1 MSLYAA
7 LYSGTS
13 GLAANSSALGI
24 ISDNITNVNTV
35 GYKAANAEFMTLV
48 TESSTYGTYSPGG
61 VQARARSLI
70 GAQGLLQTSTSATDL
85 AIDGNGFF
93 VVRPEMN
100 SDEVYFTRAGSF
112 RPDDRGYLQNT
123 AGMYLMGWPLDA
135 NGKYMDNGDVNV
147 LSPINIAA
155 LTGTAEATTTAKIRA
170 NLMSSQVPYAAT
182 PAYTAGSM
190 TDGTIEPHFSK
201 TIKVYDSQGSAHN
214 ITMSFLKNA
223 NTNEWDVEI
232 HGPASE
238 INGTVPVDP
247 TDPMSPMGPQGMIA
261 SGTITFNDDG
271 SLNLGASDSHLFG
284 PLAFDWSNGAADSN
298 ITFNFGTDGQADGLT
313 QFDSTSTMISS
324 SIDGAVFGNVTGVS
338 VGKDGVVTA
347 LFDNGLTRAVYKLP
361 VATFQNPE
369 GLMSVQGN
377 SFARTDYS
385 GNFELVSSGTGGAG
399 SVSPKT
405 LEASTVDLAEEF
417 TKLITTQRAY
427 SASAR
432 IITTADEMLTELNQ
446 LKR

>member
-93 VVRPEMN
+93 VVRPEMGSN
-100 SDEVYFTRAGSF
+100 EVFFTRAGSF
-112 RPDDRGYLQNT
+112 RPDDRGFLQNT
-123 AGMYLMGWPLDA
+123 AGMYLMGWQLDA
-135 NGKYMDNGDVNV
+135 NGNYIDNGDVNV
-147 LSPINIAA
+147 LSPINIAS

-170 NLMSSQVPYAAT
+170 NLQSSQIPYPAAAT
-182 PAYTAGSM
+182 PAYAVGAM
-190 TDGTIEPHFSK
+190 ADGTVPAHFSK

-214 ITMSFLKNA
+214 ITMSFLKTED
-223 NTNEWDVEI
+223 TNEWDVEI
-232 HGPASE
+232 HTSDLDPAAT
-238 INGTVPVDP
+238 TVAPGVVAA
-247 TDPMSPMGPQGMIA
+247 GKIV
-261 SGTITFNDDG
+261 FNEDG
-271 SLNLGASDSHLFG
+271 SLNLTASTPELFE
-284 PLAFDWSNGAADSN
+284 PVTFEWNNGAADSQ
-298 ITFNFGTDGQADGLT
+298 ITFNFGTDGEANGLT

-324 SIDGAVFGNVTGVS
+324 SMDGAVFGNVTGVS

-361 VATFQNPE
+361 IATFQNPE

-377 SFARTDYS
+377 AFAMTDYS
-385 GNFELVSSGTGGAG
+385 GAFELVGSGTGGAG
-399 SVSPKT
+399 QVAPST

-427 SASAR
+427 SAAAR

>member
-1 MSLYAA
+1 
-7 LYSGTS
+7 
-13 GLAANSSALGI
+13 
-24 ISDNITNVNTV
+24 
-35 GYKAANAEFMTLV
+35 
-48 TESSTYGTYSPGG
+48 
-61 VQARARSLI
+61 
-70 GAQGLLQTSTSATDL
+70 
-85 AIDGNGFF
+85 
-93 VVRPEMN
+93 
-100 SDEVYFTRAGSF
+100 
-112 RPDDRGYLQNT
+112 
-123 AGMYLMGWPLDA
+123 
-135 NGKYMDNGDVNV
+135 
-147 LSPINIAA
+147 
-155 LTGTAEATTTAKIRA
+155 
-170 NLMSSQVPYAAT
+170 
-182 PAYTAGSM
+182 
-190 TDGTIEPHFSK
+190 
-201 TIKVYDSQGSAHN
+201 
-214 ITMSFLKNA
+214 
-223 NTNEWDVEI
+223 
-232 HGPASE
+232 
-238 INGTVPVDP
+238 
-247 TDPMSPMGPQGMIA
+247 
-261 SGTITFNDDG
+261 
-271 SLNLGASDSHLFG
+271 
-284 PLAFDWSNGAADSN
+284 
-298 ITFNFGTDGQADGLT
+298 
-313 QFDSTSTMISS
+313 MISS

>member
-24 ISDNITNVNTV
+24 ISDNITNVNTI
-35 GYKAANAEFMTLV
+35 GYKAADAEFMTLV
-48 TESSTYGTYSPGG
+48 TESSTYGSYSPGG

-93 VVRPEMN
+93 VVRPDMN
-100 SDEVYFTRAGSF
+100 SKDVYFTRAGSF

-123 AGMYLMGWPLDA
+123 AGMYLMGWPLDS

-155 LTGTAEATTTAKIRA
+155 LTGTAEATTNAKIRA
-170 NLMSSQVPYAAT
+170 NLQSSQEIYAGT
-182 PAYTAGSM
+182 PAYDPANPGQLAS
-190 TDGTIEPHFSK
+190 GAIEPHFSK

-214 ITMSFLKNA
+214 ITMSFLK
-223 NTNEWDVEI
+223 TGVNEWSVEI
-232 HGPASE
+232 HGTPGE
-238 INGTVPVDP
+238 ITG
-247 TDPMSPMGPQGMIA
+247 GPLVS
-261 SGTITFNDDG
+261 SGTIAFNEDG
-271 SLNLGASDSHLFG
+271 SLDMGNSTAALFD
-284 PLAFDWSNGAADSN
+284 PINFNWTNGAAASA
-298 ITFNFGTDGQADGLT
+298 ITFNFGSDGQADGLT

-324 SIDGAVFGNVTGVS
+324 AIDGAVFGNVTGVS

-361 VATFQNPE
+361 IATFQNPE

-377 SFARTDYS
+377 AYARTDYS

-399 SVSPKT
+399 QISPKT

>member
-24 ISDNITNVNTV
+24 ISDNITNVNTI
-35 GYKAANAEFMTLV
+35 GYKAADAEFMTLV
-48 TESSTYGTYSPGG
+48 TESSNYGSYSPGG
-61 VQARARSLI
+61 VAARARSLI

-93 VVRPEMN
+93 VVRPDLGL
-100 SDEVYFTRAGSF
+100 SDDVYFTRAGSF
-112 RPDDRGYLQNT
+112 RPDPQGYLQNT

-135 NGKYMDNGDVNV
+135 SGDYVDNGDVNV
-147 LSPINIAA
+147 LSPINIAS
-155 LTGTAEATTTAKIRA
+155 LTGTAEATTSAKIRA
-170 NLMSSQVPYAAT
+170 NLQSSQEPYPATAT
-182 PAYTAGSM
+182 PAYTTGSLA
-190 TDGTIEPHFSK
+190 DGTIKAHFSK
-201 TIKVYDSQGSAHN
+201 TVKVYDSQGSSHN
-214 ITMSFLKNA
+214 ITMSFLKTENP
-223 NTNEWDVEI
+223 NEWAVEL
-232 HGPASE
+232 HGDTAE
-238 INGTVPVDP
+238 VLNGTPPGVV
-247 TDPMSPMGPQGMIA
+247 A
-261 SGTITFNDDG
+261 SGTITFNEDG
-271 SLNLGASDSHLFG
+271 SLNLGASTAALFQ
-284 PLAFDWSNGAADSN
+284 PVDFDWANGASDSQ

-324 SIDGAVFGNVTGVS
+324 NIDGAVFGNVTGVS

-361 VATFQNPE
+361 IATFQNPE
-369 GLMSVQGN
+369 GLQSVQGN
-377 SFARTDYS
+377 AFARTDYS
-385 GNFELVSSGTGGAG
+385 GDFELVGSGTGGAG
-399 SVSPKT
+399 QVSPKT
-405 LEASTVDLAEEF
+405 LEASTVDLAKEF

>member
-100 SDEVYFTRAGSF
+100 SKEVYFTRAGSF

-123 AGMYLMGWPLDA
+123 AGMYLMGWPLDS
-135 NGKYMDNGDVNV
+135 NGKYIDNGDVNV

-170 NLMSSQVPYAAT
+170 NLLSSQEPHTDPYAAGDM
-182 PAYTAGSM
+182 AAG
-190 TDGTIEPHFSK
+190 TVEPHFSK

-214 ITMSFLKNA
+214 ITMSFLKTA
-223 NTNEWDVEI
+223 NTNEWAVEI
-232 HGPASE
+232 HGPAAE
-238 INGTVPVDP
+238 LEGGNPLV
-247 TDPMSPMGPQGMIA
+247 A
-261 SGTITFNDDG
+261 SGTITFNADG
-271 SLNLGASDSHLFG
+271 SLNMAASTPALFQ
-284 PLAFDWSNGAADSN
+284 PVPFDWSNGAANSN

-313 QFDSTSTMISS
+313 QFDSASTMISS

-369 GLMSVQGN
+369 GLASVQGN
-377 SFARTDYS
+377 SFARTDFS

-399 SVSPKT
+399 QISPKT

>member
-48 TESSTYGTYSPGG
+48 TESSTYGSYSPGG

-93 VVRPEMN
+93 VVRPSMD
-100 SDEVYFTRAGSF
+100 SDEVFFTRAGSF
-112 RPDDRGYLQNT
+112 RPDDRGFLQNT

-135 NGKYMDNGDVNV
+135 NGRYMDNGDVNV

-170 NLMSSQVPYAAT
+170 NLMSSQEAYAGAPVYDPVAT
-182 PAYTAGSM
+182 PGQMATG
-190 TDGTIEPHFSK
+190 DVEPHFSK

-214 ITMSFLKNA
+214 ITMSFLKGT
-223 NTNEWDVEI
+223 NTNEWHVEI
-232 HGPASE
+232 HGSDTDIA
-238 INGTVPVDP
+238 NGT
-247 TDPMSPMGPQGMIA
+247 PQGLVA
-261 SGTITFNDDG
+261 AGTVLFNDDG
-271 SLNLGASDSHLFG
+271 SLDLTNSDPALFG
-284 PLAFDWSNGAADSN
+284 PINFDWTNGAADSN
-298 ITFNFGTDGQADGLT
+298 ITFNFGTDGQSNGLT

>member
-93 VVRPEMN
+93 VVKPEMGGK
-100 SDEVYFTRAGSF
+100 DVAFTRAGSF
-112 RPDDRGYLQNT
+112 RADDRGFLQNT

-135 NGKYMDNGDVNV
+135 NGAYVDNGDVNV

-155 LTGTAEATTTAKIRA
+155 LTGTAEATTTAKVRA
-170 NLMSSQVPYAAT
+170 NLMSSQEPYAAT
-182 PAYTAGSM
+182 PAYAVGSM
-190 TDGTIEPHFSK
+190 ADGTIEPHFSK

-223 NTNEWDVEI
+223 NTNEWNVEI
-232 HGPASE
+232 HGPASD
-238 INGTVPVDP
+238 IAGGT
-247 TDPMSPMGPQGMIA
+247 PQGLVA
-261 SGTITFNDDG
+261 SGTVLFNEDG
-271 SLNLGASDSHLFG
+271 SLNLAGSTAALFE
-284 PLAFDWSNGAADSN
+284 PVAFDWTNGAADSN
-298 ITFNFGTDGQADGLT
+298 ITFNFGTDGMADGLT
-313 QFDSTSTMISS
+313 QFDSASTMISS
-324 SIDGAVFGNVTGVS
+324 SMDGAVFGNVTGVS

-361 VATFQNPE
+361 IATFQNPE
-369 GLMSVQGN
+369 GLMSVAGN
-377 SFARTDYS
+377 AFAMTDYS
-385 GNFELVSSGTGGAG
+385 GAFELVSSGTGGAG
-399 SVSPKT
+399 SVAPST

>member
-24 ISDNITNVNTV
+24 ISDNITNVNTI

-100 SDEVYFTRAGSF
+100 SKEVYFTRAGSF

-147 LSPINIAA
+147 LTPINIAA

-170 NLMSSQVPYAAT
+170 NLMSSQEPYT
-182 PAYTAGSM
+182 GMPAYDPVTTPGQMATGA
-190 TDGTIEPHFSK
+190 IEPHFTK

-214 ITMSFLKNA
+214 ITLSFLKESN
-223 NTNEWDVEI
+223 NRWNVEI
-232 HGPASE
+232 HAPSGEVYNDTPAGS
-238 INGTVPVDP
+238 GLV
-247 TDPMSPMGPQGMIA
+247 A
-261 SGTITFNDDG
+261 SGVIAFNEDG
-271 SLNLGASDSHLFG
+271 SLDITNSTLDLSSPVQFG
-284 PLAFDWSNGAADSN
+284 WNNGAAMSN
-298 ITFNFGTDGQADGLT
+298 ITFNFGTNGQADGLT
-313 QFDSTSTMISS
+313 QFDSASTMISS

-377 SFARTDYS
+377 AYARTDFS

-399 SVSPKT
+399 QISPKT

>member
-48 TESSTYGTYSPGG
+48 TESSTYGSYSPGG

-93 VVRPEMN
+93 VVKPEMGGK
-100 SDEVYFTRAGSF
+100 DVYFTRAGSF

-135 NGKYMDNGDVNV
+135 NGKYVDNGDVNV
-147 LSPINIAA
+147 LSPINIAS
-155 LTGTAEATTTAKIRA
+155 LTGTAEATTAAKIRA

-238 INGTVPVDP
+238 INGGTPAGLV
-247 TDPMSPMGPQGMIA
+247 A
-261 SGTITFNDDG
+261 SGTILFNDDG
-271 SLNLGASDSHLFG
+271 SLNIAGSTPGLFD
-284 PLAFDWSNGAADSN
+284 PMAFDWSNGAADSN
-298 ITFNFGTDGQADGLT
+298 ITFNFGTDGMADGLT

-361 VATFQNPE
+361 IANFQNPE

-377 SFARTDYS
+377 AFAMTDYS
-385 GNFELVSSGTGGAG
+385 GAFELVGSGTGGAG
-399 SVSPKT
+399 QVSPKT
-405 LEASTVDLAEEF
+405 LEASTVDLAQEF

>member
-93 VVRPEMN
+93 VVRPEMGGK
-100 SDEVYFTRAGSF
+100 EVYFTRAGSF
-112 RPDDRGYLQNT
+112 RADDRGYLQNT

-135 NGKYMDNGDVNV
+135 QGNYMDNGDVNV

-155 LTGTAEATTTAKIRA
+155 LTGTAEATTAAKIRA
-170 NLMSSQVPYAAT
+170 NLMSSQEPYPNTAT
-182 PAYTAGSM
+182 PAYAVGALA
-190 TDGTIEPHFSK
+190 DGTIQPHFSK

-214 ITMSFLKNA
+214 ITMSFLKTENP
-223 NTNEWDVEI
+223 NEWRAEI
-232 HGPASE
+232 HTDDLDPAAT
-238 INGTVPVDP
+238 TVAPGVV
-247 TDPMSPMGPQGMIA
+247 A
-261 SGTITFNDDG
+261 SGTFVFNEDG
-271 SLNLGASDSHLFG
+271 SIDIANSSPELFAG
-284 PLAFDWSNGAADSN
+284 VDFDWANGAENSN
-298 ITFNFGTDGQADGLT
+298 ITFNFGTDGRSDGLT

-324 SIDGAVFGNVTGVS
+324 SMDGAVFGNVTGVS

-361 VATFQNPE
+361 IATFQNPE

-377 SFARTDYS
+377 AFAMTDYS
-385 GNFELVSSGTGGAG
+385 GAFELVSSGTGGAG
-399 SVSPKT
+399 QVSPKT